1 LSTCYFPQELN
12 KVQDEKQLEI
22 DEDLV
27 VRKMKRADFL
37 DNPEAK
43 SSWGDSKPLMIRQ
56 SKRMKQEIK
65 RDPDGEDDSI
75 PVINLDVTEPTSANS
90 ILNGAHEEMF
100 LLQVHCLLF

>member
-1 LSTCYFPQELN
+1 M
-12 KVQDEKQLEI
+12 EI
-22 DEDLV
+22 DEDAV

-43 SSWGDSKPLMIRQ
+43 ASWGDSKPLIIRQ

-65 RDPDGEDDSI
+65 QDPDGDEDGSI
-75 PVINLDVTEPTSANS
+75 PVIDLDVTEPTSANS

-100 LLQVHCLLF
+100 LLQVRCL